1 MKNNAVAGYESMCL
15 SSVLWVCAFLYIQ
28 NSEAAI
34 RGFLTKK
41 HRCRKNRTCTRDL
54 WFNTP
59 THWQNEEIYLLNSPS
74 LCFVPV
80 ISVGVFWISILTL
93 PRLQGAQQPADGATT
108 MENPKGQ
115 ICAPSNKCDIFGK
128 SNTKEV
134 WRSVFATVARL
145 STAQTSV
152 RFSPCHGRQMI
163 GQQSVIHLAPFTLSW
178 GGGGHLTRRLKTG
191 TTRGENLSS
200 SSPSLSYHAFWKKDN
215 KHRQRYNHALTDP
228 RKRDGS
234 PERSLLS
241 KCLIHLALAENRH
254 FNMTS
259 MFIRVSFST

>member
-134 WRSVFATVARL
+134 WRSVFATVAHL

-178 GGGGHLTRRLKTG
+178 GGGGTWQDDLKLGQQEERIYLHHHHHCHIMLFGKRTTNIDNDTTMHSLT
-191 TTRGENLSS
+191 
-200 SSPSLSYHAFWKKDN
+200 
-215 KHRQRYNHALTDP
+215 
-228 RKRDGS
+228 
-234 PERSLLS
+234 PERERW
-241 KCLIHLALAENRH
+241 LAREESAL
-254 FNMTS
+254 
-259 MFIRVSFST
+259 

>member
-1 MKNNAVAGYESMCL
+1 MAPQQWRIQKDK
-15 SSVLWVCAFLYIQ
+15 SVLQVTNVTSLGKVTQKRFGAPFLLQWLIYRQ
-28 NSEAAI
+28 
-34 RGFLTKK
+34 
-41 HRCRKNRTCTRDL
+41 HRHLSD
-54 WFNTP
+54 
-59 THWQNEEIYLLNSPS
+59 S
-74 LCFVPV
+74 VPV
-80 ISVGVFWISILTL
+80 TDGKWLVNKVWSISPL
-93 PRLQGAQQPADGATT
+93 
-108 MENPKGQ
+108 
-115 ICAPSNKCDIFGK
+115 
-128 SNTKEV
+128 
-134 WRSVFATVARL
+134 
-145 STAQTSV
+145 
-152 RFSPCHGRQMI
+152 SPC
-163 GQQSVIHLAPFTLSW
+163 L

-259 MFIRVSFST
+259 MFIRVSFSTLIHATTMQRGGSSFYSWEKLCHEVAWPDPKQIRAVANVKRNRTVVILGKLPALYVRKCLNLRKGAAEKRACMLGWTPPWINTITKLPPW